1 MTSNVDKIAEVSIT
15 NAKRSL
21 ISKNYGR
28 AFANFL
34 LFLKLAPERRNEV
47 REDFSLAMR
56 EWAERLEG
64 EGRIGDLFKCYDQAC
79 ELFPDNETVLN
90 NIGAQLFRLGY
101 VEEAA
106 AYIRKS
112 IVINPEY
119 LAAREN
125 LENICSQLVEQ
136 WHFRMLND
144 TVRNTGFRKAITDAI
159 ECGYDTV
166 LDIGTGSGIL
176 SLFAVHAGASAVYA
190 CEQSRVM
197 CEVAQDVMKADGSAD
212 KVCLIKKS
220 STDLKIPEDIP
231 YRVSLLVTEIFDAG
245 LFGEHV
251 ISTLLHAIEELLDG
265 QGEINAQVQGRIIPA
280 SATVYVL
287 GIECDAVR
295 LKNKFLYPGLR
306 SLDLTGIQILCS
318 TGSIPEDPYTTENLG
333 RLNGGYRK
341 LTDVVTLLQV
351 NFGNLQELKRLDSG
365 MDLVADFTVK
375 HHGRLDCIALW
386 FDLHLNDTVTIST
399 SPDCENCWDQAI
411 YPVLPCHMTPD
422 SSVKGADGVV
432 LEMENTLKVKFH
444 FSHDCL
450 RLLECDIRATRVNHV
465 PPDQPV
471 LTPFDV
477 PWDKSNHLC
486 GRGDGQYSS
495 RDPTI
500 SSHQENTEDSRRE
513 EHCHIDSDISNII
526 TEAMILPSSSE
537 QDVSAPNSEMCTS
550 EVIDKETFVQ
560 VVDREDLCYLNDIF
574 INSHMCQI
582 LEKFTKE
589 KSKKPN
595 LLYKCNQLSFVGI
608 QALKIGYE
616 SVVMVTP
623 ECHHEIIRKAA
634 EKNEISTCNLEL
646 MDPVGVHR
654 LSCKADLILFD
665 LVEPCGT
672 LRQQVLED
680 LSLIRVMC
688 SAADCQVIP
697 GEVRVHGV
705 FIQSEELKSLSCVV
719 SDESTMGLKIA
730 KFMNY
735 FQLQTHVDI
744 DLDILP
750 HARLSE
756 PFQMF
761 SLDFNEPLQAKE
773 LPSYLNQTREVTVKI
788 LDTGSI
794 TALVYWFEFRLDENL
809 KISTL
814 DSRTHWRQA
823 ALMIK
828 GNNYVYQGQD
838 MMCKFIL
845 QNSCF
850 DVKLCSLL
858 DDQ

>member
-1 MTSNVDKIAEVSIT
+1 MMSNVDKIADVSFT

-21 ISKNYGR
+21 INKNYGR

-56 EWAERLEG
+56 EWAERLER

-144 TVRNTGFRKAITDAI
+144 TVRNTGFRKAISNAI

-176 SLFAVHAGASAVYA
+176 SLFAVHAGANAVYA
-190 CEQSRVM
+190 CEQSTVM
-197 CEVAQDVMKADGSAD
+197 YEVAQDVLKANGSAD
-212 KVCLIKKS
+212 KVCLLKKS
-220 STDLKIPEDIP
+220 STKLKIPKDIP
-231 YRVSLLVTEIFDAG
+231 HRVSLLVTEIFDAG

-251 ISTLLHAIEELLDG
+251 VSTLLHAIEKLLLG
-265 QGEINAQVQGRIIPA
+265 QGEINGDVQGRIIPA

-287 GIECDAVR
+287 GIECDDVR
-295 LKNKFLYPGLR
+295 SKNKFLYPGLR
-306 SLDLTGIQILCS
+306 SLDLTGIQIVCS

-333 RLNGGYRK
+333 CLKGGYKK
-341 LTDVVTLLQV
+341 LTDIVMLLQV
-351 NFGNLQELKRLDSG
+351 NFCNLQELRRLDSG

-375 HHGRLDCIALW
+375 HQGRLDCIALW
-386 FDLHLNDTVTIST
+386 FDLHLDDNVTIST

-411 YPVLPCHMTPD
+411 YPVLPCHITSD
-422 SSVKGADGVV
+422 SSVKGVDGVV

-450 RLLECDIRATRVNHV
+450 RLLECETKATCVNNV
-465 PPDQPV
+465 TPDQPV
-471 LTPFDV
+471 LTAFDV
-477 PWDKSNHLC
+477 PWSKSNQLC
-486 GRGDGQYSS
+486 GKVVNHYSS
-495 RDPTI
+495 RDISI
-500 SSHQENTEDSRRE
+500 SSRQDKTEDSLKE
-513 EHCHIDSDISNII
+513 EYCHIDSYITNNDV
-526 TEAMILPSSSE
+526 TEAMILSSSSE

-550 EVIDKETFVQ
+550 GKQTLVHVA
-560 VVDREDLCYLNDIF
+560 DREDLCYLNDIF

-589 KSKKPN
+589 KNKRLS
-595 LLYKCNQLSFVGI
+595 LLYKCNQLSFLGI
-608 QALKIGYE
+608 QALKIGYQ
-616 SVVMVTP
+616 SVIMVTS

-646 MDPVGVHR
+646 MDPVGIHR
-654 LSCKADLILFD
+654 LSCKADLILCD

-680 LSLIRVMC
+680 LSLIRVTC
-688 SAADCQVIP
+688 SSADCKVIP

-761 SLDFNEPLQAKE
+761 SLDFNETLQAEE
-773 LPSYLNQTREVTVKI
+773 LPSYLNQTKEVTVNI

-809 KISTL
+809 RISTL

-828 GNNYVYQGQD
+828 GNNCVDQGQD
-838 MMCKFIL
+838 MKCKFIL

-850 DVKLCSLL
+850 DVKLCSL
-858 DDQ
+858 DDY